1 MSLTLVSLVHKTCL
15 SCFIYFFQNYSWLC
29 WFNIQI
35 IIAFITIAKINAII
49 RQLFKPWLNINT
61 TYYHFF
67 FFIYHLWEW
76 SWSPFF
82 LKKKLLGDENLRSM
96 VFWATNFLWK
106 EIEYPSVPLRTLRSL
121 TQHIPLYSLLK
132 YYAIALLLKA
142 ILLVSVKS
150 LTSKRMR

>member
-67 FFIYHLWEW
+67 SLSIIYGNGREVLFF
-76 SWSPFF
+76 
-82 LKKKLLGDENLRSM
+82 KKKITGGWKSSFYGLLGYEFFVKR
-96 VFWATNFLWK
+96 
-106 EIEYPSVPLRTLRSL
+106 IEYPSVPLRTLRSL

-132 YYAIALLLKA
+132 YYAIVLLLKA

>member
-67 FFIYHLWEW
+67 SLSIIYGNGREVLFF
-76 SWSPFF
+76 
-82 LKKKLLGDENLRSM
+82 KKKLLGDENLRSM

-132 YYAIALLLKA
+132 YYAIVLLLKA

>member
-15 SCFIYFFQNYSWLC
+15 SCFIYFFQKYSWLC

-35 IIAFITIAKINAII
+35 ILAFIIIAKINAII
-49 RQLFKPWLNINT
+49 RQLFKPWLNINI

-67 FFIYHLWEW
+67 SLCIIYGNDREVL
-76 SWSPFF
+76 F

-106 EIEYPSVPLRTLRSL
+106 ETEYPSVPLRTLRSL
-121 TQHIPLYSLLK
+121 TQHISLYSLLK
-132 YYAIALLLKA
+132 YYTIVLLLKA
-142 ILLVSVKS
+142 ILLVSVTS